1 METLSSDNV
10 SGGED
15 LKFVT
20 LLSGGIDSPVAAYL
34 MANVGADV
42 ILLHM
47 DNGEFGDPKEIDK
60 VKKIAKRLS
69 EITGKDLP
77 LFIADHST
85 NQAAIKKN
93 CEYSYQCVMCKRVM
107 QNVAKRFAQEH
118 GCDGIIMGDSLGQVA
133 SQTLRNIRAEQADVD
148 FPIVRPL
155 IGLDKE
161 EIIDIAKRIGTFDIS
176 IIQTGGCKVVPAKPI
191 TEASIEKVLANESKL
206 DFDKLIAD
214 SVNSATRV

>member
-1 METLSSDNV
+1 M
-10 SGGED
+10 
-15 LKFVT
+15 KFVT

-47 DNGEFGDPKEIDK
+47 DNGEYSDPKEIDK
-60 VKKIAKRLS
+60 VKKIAARLS
-69 EITGKDLP
+69 EITGKELP
-77 LFIADHST
+77 LFIAAHGP
-85 NQAAIKKN
+85 NQEAIKKN

-107 QNVAKRFAQEH
+107 QNVAKRFAQMN

-133 SQTLRNIRAEQADVD
+133 SQTLRNIKAEQCDVD

-161 EIIDIAKRIGTFDIS
+161 EIINIAKRIGTFDIS
-176 IIQTGGCKVVPAKPI
+176 IIQTGGCKVVPMKPV
-191 TEASIEKVLANESKL
+191 TEATIDKVLANEAKL
-206 DFDKLIAD
+206 DFEKLVAD
-214 SVNSATRV
+214 SADNAVRV